1 MRELVCIVCPN
12 GCRLQV
18 ETDQGNIQV
27 TGNRCKRGI
36 DFAQGEITN
45 PVRTLTSTVRTS
57 FPGVPVLPVRT
68 DGEIPREKIP
78 ALMRFLGT
86 IIVQEPLGIGAVAA
100 ANPLNL
106 GRNIIVTSNI
116 LLEAKHE

>member
-18 ETDQGNIQV
+18 ETDQGSIQV
-27 TGNRCKRGI
+27 TGNKCKRGL
-36 DFAQGEITN
+36 DFARGEITN

-68 DGEIPREKIP
+68 DGEIPKGQIP

-86 IIVQEPLGIGAVAA
+86 ITVEEPLGIGAVAA
-100 ANPLNL
+100 ENPLNL
-106 GRNIIVTSNI
+106 GCNIIVTSNI
-116 LLEAKHE
+116 LLEEHL